1 MQRRPI
7 LASRS
12 GRLALV
18 CLLVGAALL
27 FWGLYQAFP
36 MLYEFHESGGRELD
50 AGTFLLFLSVALA
63 HKHYWRCER
72 READDPQDS

>member
-1 MQRRPI
+1 M
-7 LASRS
+7 
-12 GRLALV
+12 
-18 CLLVGAALL
+18 

-36 MLYEFHESGGRELD
+36 MLREFHENGGREMD
-50 AGTFLLFLSVALA
+50 AGTLLLFLSLALA